1 MATRHTRSAEAHTQT
16 RHPRKRSRLTYKTGF
31 CRAELAACPLG
42 VCTGELRGLGSDTGP
57 WPSESWGSCSRVSW
71 SRRLVS
77 WISKS
82 IWGQVW
88 TGESS
93 EVVAEL
99 RAEASTS
106 STPSCLSVS
115 PWPYLVQRHIPDG
128 RAIDFQDPVSNVDG
142 ILHIWAHAAWVHS
155 GDKAVVR
162 LVPLQPVNFR
172 PKRKT
177 ESQDHQVCV

>member
-1 MATRHTRSAEAHTQT
+1 MATRHAPTS
-16 RHPRKRSRLTYKTGF
+16 KKLRSRWTYKTGF
-31 CRAELAACPLG
+31 CRAELPACPLG

-93 EVVAEL
+93 EVASEL
-99 RAEASTS
+99 RGEASTS
-106 STPSCLSVS
+106 VIPPSPES
-115 PWPYLVQRHIPDG
+115 YLIQRHIPDG
-128 RAIDFQDPVSNVDG
+128 CAIDFQDPVSHMDG

-155 GDKAVVR
+155 GDKVEVR
-162 LVPLQPVNFR
+162 LAPLRPVPLSPS
-172 PKRKT
+172 RKPNAKT
-177 ESQDHQVCV
+177 TRCGVGRNDSA